1 MRVRSNMVMTVAAV
15 ALTVLLFPGAA
26 WAQDTKD
33 VWELAHP
40 TSGELL
46 YTADEAERD
55 ALVESAWE
63 ARGVA
68 WAAPADSDEPV
79 YRLFSDDGTHL
90 YTADPIECLQL
101 MIGGWTGEGICWYSD
116 EGKALPVIRTD
127 EGYEISSTT
136 PGDSTE
142 IACYAL
148 SGGDVTLETTDG
160 ITVTGPAGFSETEE
174 FQRVEDEIE
183 KVHQDGH
190 DLGIVLLD
198 LHTGRGLS
206 YGAGEQRYSASTAKA
221 LFCAMIYERHGTAG
235 GNARLVEGAVVDS
248 SNEDYFALFHH
259 YSEEEFFDWLATS
272 GAPNATEPAQAEHYL
287 WISAAETAECWEHI
301 WRWWLTGAEG
311 ADELAGLLG
320 RTRHSA
326 MGGLLR
332 QRYDAWCKP
341 GWYEEDWLNIAAT
354 NDVGVVF
361 SDCGPY
367 VLVVMTDY
375 GSDFEPLFPIIDALN
390 ACHGA
395 LCGGST
401 ESLLTGDEER
411 S

>member
-1 MRVRSNMVMTVAAV
+1 MRVRAGIVMAIVAV
-15 ALTVLLFPGAA
+15 VLTALLSPAAA
-26 WAQDTKD
+26 WAQDTQD
-33 VWELAHP
+33 VWELVHP
-40 TSGELL
+40 SSGEVL
-46 YTADEAERD
+46 YTADTIERGE
-55 ALVESAWE
+55 LVESGWD

-68 WAAPADSDEPV
+68 WVAPSESEEPV
-79 YRLFSDDGTHL
+79 YRLTSDEGTHL

-101 MIGGWTGEGICWYSD
+101 MIDGWTGEGICWYSD
-116 EGKALPVIRTD
+116 EDETLPVIRAGS
-127 EGYEISSTT
+127 GYETSSAV
-136 PGDSTE
+136 PENSTE
-142 IACYAL
+142 IAWYAAAR
-148 SGGDVTLETTDG
+148 GEVTHETTIG
-160 ITVTGPAGFSETEE
+160 ITVTGPAGFTETEE
-174 FQRVEDEIE
+174 FRRVEDEIE
-183 KVHQDGH
+183 KVHEDGH

-198 LHTGRGLS
+198 LHTGRGIS
-206 YGAGEQRYSASTAKA
+206 YGASEQRYSASTAKA
-221 LFCAMIYERHGTAG
+221 LFCAMIYERYGTAG
-235 GNARLVEGAVVDS
+235 ASAQLVEGAVVDS
-248 SNEDYFALFHH
+248 SNEDYFALFHR
-259 YSEEEFFDWLATS
+259 YSEEEFFDWLAES
-272 GAPNATEPAQAEHYL
+272 GAPGATEPYQAEHYL
-287 WISAAETAECWEHI
+287 WISAAETAACWEHI

-311 ADELAGLLG
+311 AGELAGLLG
-320 RTRHSA
+320 RARHSA

-332 QRYDAWCKP
+332 QRYEAWCKP